1 MGDLPSPSMDLSNG
15 VPHPALTSMK
25 RTIRNNRE
33 FIGWGSASLIEFLI
47 SIGKDPSQAR
57 DAFDLNIII
66 SEYITRN
73 NLIGR
78 EKKKRV
84 ACDERLYS
92 LLGKRI
98 VHKNKIHD
106 LLEPHLLASQD
117 SSSEDELSGNSEES
131 EGASNSRKR
140 KRRRGLDKTNGTMG
154 IKVAP
159 RSCFASIVT
168 QNIKLVYL
176 KRSLVQKLSEN
187 LDTFNDKVVG
197 SFVRVKSDPND
208 YLQKNSHQL
217 LQVTGIQKD
226 SGAGDSC
233 TGIILQLS
241 NMSDGVQIHML
252 SDDDFTEE
260 ECEDL
265 RQRVKDGQ
273 MKRLFTCDV
282 EGKARVLH
290 QDITCHWIERELALL
305 QNLIDRAS
313 EKGWQRERF
322 EYLERRALLES
333 SSEKEKL
340 IQEVPL
346 VIADEFEAE
355 PAELPRDENSKTE
368 YSPRSIA
375 SRDSRSPED
384 ETRKETSSSPK
395 DGESLHAGPNCK
407 SNGVAYAVAQSDLI
421 MNEVPNGGNVA
432 AGVVDNLQGRDGI
445 SSGAAYAVAK
455 LNTRSRYRNREI
467 VNGRSSEEVE
477 AYVSDEEIFVVKEEK
492 SQLHSSGN
500 VKQQAS
506 IEDDKQC
513 NNETNNKDQDKKRNI
528 VVIDLDDDDDD
539 GDACGNLILDNP
551 ESSIWYY
558 IDQADKVQGPFSMSL
573 LKGWKSRGWFGSDFR
588 VWKTGQTKEASILL
602 TDAISQ
608 VFPIRN
614 WILFVQK
621 LGLLQNRIFYYYCS
635 LQQELCFDQI

>member
-217 LQVTGIQKD
+217 LQVTGI
-226 SGAGDSC
+226 
-233 TGIILQLS
+233 
-241 NMSDGVQIHML
+241 
-252 SDDDFTEE
+252 DDVDIVFAVPQGYRRIRGRE

-305 QNLIDRAS
+305 QNLIDRANPT
-313 EKGWQRERF
+313 RF

-477 AYVSDEEIFVVKEEK
+477 AAAYVSDEEIFVVKEEK

-608 VFPIRN
+608 VFPIR
-614 WILFVQK
+614 
-621 LGLLQNRIFYYYCS
+621 
-635 LQQELCFDQI
+635 

>member
-1 MGDLPSPSMDLSNG
+1 MGDLPSPSMDLCNG

-57 DAFDLNIII
+57 DIYDLNSII

-84 ACDERLYS
+84 TCDERLYS

-117 SSSEDELSGNSEES
+117 SSSEDELSDNSEES

-159 RSCFASIVT
+159 RSCFASVVT

-176 KRSLVQKLSEN
+176 KRSLVQKLSED
-187 LDTFNDKVVG
+187 LDTFDDKVVG

-208 YLQKNSHQL
+208 YLQKISHQL

-226 SGAGDSC
+226 SEAGDSC

-241 NMSDGVQIHML
+241 NMSDGVQIRML

-273 MKRLFTCDV
+273 MKRLTTLYV

-322 EYLERRALLES
+322 EYLERRVLLES

-346 VIADEFEAE
+346 VIADEIEAE
-355 PAELPRDENSKTE
+355 PPAELPGDENFKTK
-368 YSPRSIA
+368 YSPRSITY
-375 SRDSRSPED
+375 RDSRSPED
-384 ETRKETSSSPK
+384 ESKKETSSSPK

-421 MNEVPNGGNVA
+421 TNEVPNGGNVA
-432 AGVVDNLQGRDGI
+432 AGVSNNLQGRDGI
-445 SSGAAYAVAK
+445 SSSAAYAVAQ
-455 LNTRSRYRNREI
+455 LNTGNRDRNREI
-467 VNGRSSEEVE
+467 VNGGSSENVE

-492 SQLHSSGN
+492 NQLHSGGN
-500 VKQQAS
+500 AKQQAS

-513 NNETNNKDQDKKRNI
+513 NNETNNKNQDKKGNI

-588 VWKTGQTKEASILL
+588 VWKTGQTKEAAILL

-608 VFPIRN
+608 VFHIR
-614 WILFVQK
+614 
-621 LGLLQNRIFYYYCS
+621 
-635 LQQELCFDQI
+635 